1 MFEPKHDTVVEI
13 SQQVSPTEKKL
24 ISSLPLKKGQK
35 VWELNF
41 KTGKIQLAEVKWDL
55 LFSGAKKGEVIIKD
69 LHIYDVAINLKNA
82 NKKFQ
87 KKCKQMVDNY
97 VNQKKNGYKESE
109 IQG

>member
-1 MFEPKHDTVVEI
+1 MFEPKHDTVVEM

-24 ISSLPLKKGQK
+24 INSLPLKKGQK

-41 KTGKIQLAEVKWDL
+41 KTGKIQLAEVKWSIL
-55 LFSGAKKGEVIIKD
+55 LNGAKRGEVIVKD
-69 LHIYDVAINLKNA
+69 YHIYQVAINLKNA

-87 KKCKQMVDNY
+87 TAARRMVEFY
-97 VNQKKNGYKESE
+97 YHKNNEHKESE